1 MSRLAKTAIA
11 LLIAAGV
18 AFAAPTQP
26 QAASVPQEL
35 VEKAMLTT
43 EKLLKEPG
51 FPSLGVW
58 VKEAKGVLIVPSL
71 LKASFIVGAAGGNG
85 VLLAR
90 DKDGNWSYP
99 AFYTVGAGS
108 FGLQAG
114 IQDAEVVFVIM
125 TERGL
130 EAVIDNGLKLGLEAS
145 MAIGPVGAGVSGATT
160 SGFGAD
166 IYAFSKAVGL
176 FGGVSLDGTWA
187 KERDSYNAEFYG
199 EAATTE
205 AILIERKFSNP
216 AADQLRAVLAVE

>member
-18 AFAAPTQP
+18 AFAAPTHP
-26 QAASVPQEL
+26 QAASVSQEL
-35 VEKAMLTT
+35 VEKAKLTT

-51 FPSLGVW
+51 FPALGQW
-58 VKEAKGVLIVPSL
+58 IKEAKGVLIVPSL
-71 LKASFIVGAAGGNG
+71 LKASFIVGAAGGKG

-108 FGLQAG
+108 FGPQAG
-114 IQDAEVVFVIM
+114 IQDAEVLFVIM

-145 MAIGPVGAGVSGATT
+145 IAVGSEGAGVAGATT
-160 SGFGAD
+160 AGFGAD
-166 IYAFSKAVGL
+166 IYAFSKVMGL
-176 FGGVSLDGTWA
+176 FGGVFLDGAWA
-187 KERDSYNAEFYG
+187 AERKGYNTEYYG
-199 EAATTE
+199 EGATTK

-216 AADQLRAVLAVE
+216 AADGLRAALGAE